1 MEDDD
6 DIPGI
11 LGDMLRLGTIES
23 VDLAAAT
30 ATVTVGA
37 VETPPL
43 PWAEWAG
50 DFRTWRPPVKD
61 EQVLIFCPDGDIAG
75 GIIRRGL
82 FTAARPA
89 PSADATPGLFGKGG
103 LAITLTPDGVQIVVP
118 GGATLTGDLTM
129 TGNLTV
135 TGTVTA
141 SEDVT
146 GGGISLKS
154 HKHGGVQAGS
164 AQSGDPV

>member
-6 DIPGI
+6 DIPGL
-11 LGDMLRLGTIES
+11 LGDLIRLGTIAS

-30 ATVTVGA
+30 ATVAIGS

-50 DFRTWRPPVKD
+50 DFRSWRPPVEG
-61 EQVLIFCPDGDIAG
+61 EQVLVLCPEGDIAG
-75 GIIRRGL
+75 GIIQRGL

-89 PSADATPGLFGKGG
+89 PSADSTPGLFGKGG
-103 LAITLTPDGVQIVVP
+103 LAITLTPDGLQITAP
-118 GGATLTGDLTM
+118 GGVTL

-164 AQSGDPV
+164 AQSGAPA